1 MEASIPSDDACSLET
16 VWGVEALRFQDMF
29 SKRTTFLIHLLAIA
43 FQCTKVK
50 ASDFKYDLYSITKVH
65 RAKTKWE
72 EVGRTQMMKPF

>member
-1 MEASIPSDDACSLET
+1 METSIPSDEAYSLET

-29 SKRTTFLIHLLAIA
+29 SKRPTFIIHLLAIA

-50 ASDFKYDLYSITKVH
+50 ASDFKYNLYSITRVR